1 MEELEQLILAAKKN
15 LPSDYVQLTCNST
28 GWHLSRMG
36 SYWDDPHGVTFA
48 KAMATLREW
57 ARPKSVTITVP
68 MKDALA
74 AVDGNFRPNN
84 MAYPVIELLKAAI
97 KGA

>member
-1 MEELEQLILAAKKN
+1 MEELEKLILAAKKN
-15 LPSDYVQLTCNST
+15 LPSCYIELTSCDD
-28 GWHLSRMG
+28 GWHLEKEGDYDEDLYSVSFSAVINR
-36 SYWDDPHGVTFA
+36 
-48 KAMATLREW
+48 LREW
-57 ARPKSVTITVP
+57 AKPKTITITVP